1 MKMSKKYTPAIFQP
15 TIRPSWGGI
24 LSYISEKEKSDILEA
39 IIKYPD
45 NTGLDSR
52 FWLET
57 IKPDL
62 DEQYQK
68 FVATCEQRGRGAKTY
83 WGEHKLSLSNT
94 YDEHKDN
101 LLKDKDKDKDK
112 VKDKNKDKNNT
123 SIAEYNNSNI
133 KEAIEYWLHYK
144 KEKKQKYT
152 PTGLKDCVH
161 KLTLLSGNDPVLAMQ
176 IVKQSTSNG
185 WSGLFPLKNQ
195 APQKESVW
203 QHNMRVM
210 REMEEENNANEN
222 LF

>member
-1 MKMSKKYTPAIFQP
+1 MSKKYTPAIFQP

-45 NTGLDSR
+45 DTGLDSR

-112 VKDKNKDKNNT
+112 VEDKNKDKDNT

-133 KEAIEYWLHYK
+133 KEAIEKWIAYK
-144 KEKKQKYT
+144 KERKQSYT
-152 PTGLKDCVH
+152 KTGLEQCIQ
-161 KLTLLSGNDPVLAMQ
+161 KLKRLSNGNPSIAMQ
-176 IVKQSTSNG
+176 IVNESISNN
-185 WSGLFPLKNQ
+185 WSGLFPLKNNIQ
-195 APQKESVW
+195 QTKSE
-203 QHNMRVM
+203 RI
-210 REMEEENNANEN
+210 NEKN
-222 LF
+222 LEFMKKAWGCQ